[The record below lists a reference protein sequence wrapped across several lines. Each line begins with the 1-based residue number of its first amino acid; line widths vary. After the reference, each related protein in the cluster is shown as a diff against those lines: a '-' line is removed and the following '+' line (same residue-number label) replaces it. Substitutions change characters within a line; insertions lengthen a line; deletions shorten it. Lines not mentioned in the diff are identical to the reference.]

1 MGLLS
6 DVKNFFC
13 DLFGIE
19 TKEEKE
25 VRVKEEQSS
34 PDPKEKQKATSEEEK
49 EKKEREWK
57 DLTEKDKYV
66 CHGGKIQCQFCNS
79 PIADIIVTSTTI
91 MLQDKPFATIKDK
104 DGKKNFN
111 FTGLCMHP
119 SQQKPGAP
127 PPPCKSVISLGEWK
141 DFSETMI
148 GNDNALLVKSTIP
161 CMISGQDLKII
172 HSGQMAEL
180 ADVKP
185 KVKRNPQIIE
195 SYWINEDGEKV
206 EKIGPNKYGSLVIKT
221 KDYKKSDKLTITLPL
236 KNGNKTYTTTVNGKG
251 IAILKKIFYYEA
263 EHLKKEPKII
273 ETYWRDENGE
283 KLTSVSPGDK
293 ATLLIRTEGYETGSE
308 LKITFNKENN
318 KVFTSG
324 KDKIIKKVKVNSEG
338 IALLKNHDIWT

>member
-13 DLFGIE
+13 EMLGIE
-19 TKEEKE
+19 TKKEKE
-25 VRVKEEQSS
+25 ERLKKEQNS
-34 PDPKEKQKATSEEEK
+34 PDPKEEQKAATQEEK

-57 DLTEKDKYV
+57 DLNEKDKFV
-66 CHGGKIQCQFCNS
+66 CHGGKIQCTFCNP
-79 PIADIIVTSTTI
+79 PIADIIVTSNTI

-141 DFSETMI
+141 NFSDTMI

-161 CMISGQDLKII
+161 CMISGQDLEII

-180 ADVKP
+180 AEVKP

-195 SYWINEDGEKV
+195 SYWINEDGEKI
-206 EKIGPNKYGSLVIKT
+206 EKIAPNKYASLIVKT
-221 KDYKKSDKLTITLPL
+221 KDYKRTDEIRVTLPVNDQEKEFVTRVNSQGIAVFNKVFHYITEEFKEPL
-236 KNGNKTYTTTVNGKG
+236 ITKMYWIDSDTEKIVKKLNPNQKVRLCFETENFKKGEKVKACIKFKNGKKFANDSTQLIFSG
-251 IAILKKIFYYEA
+251 IV
-263 EHLKKEPKII
+263 
-273 ETYWRDENGE
+273 DENGF
-283 KLTSVSPGDK
+283 
-293 ATLLIRTEGYETGSE
+293 AISE
-308 LKITFNKENN
+308 EVCEN
-318 KVFTSG
+318 S
-324 KDKIIKKVKVNSEG
+324 
-338 IALLKNHDIWT
+338 

>member
-6 DVKNFFC
+6 AVKNFFC

-34 PDPKEKQKATSEEEK
+34 PDPKEKQKATSKEEK
-49 EKKEREWK
+49 AKKEREWK

-66 CHGGKIQCQFCNS
+66 CHGGKIQCTFCNP

-161 CMISGQDLKII
+161 CMISGQDLKIM

-180 ADVKP
+180 SEVKP
-185 KVKRNPQIIE
+185 KVKRNPQITE
-195 SYWINEDGEKV
+195 SYWINEDGERI
-206 EKIGPNKYGSLVIKT
+206 EKIPPNKYGSLVIKT

-236 KNGNKTYTTTVNGKG
+236 DNGEKTYTTSVNGKG
-251 IAILKKIFYYEA
+251 IAILKNIYRYEV
-263 EHLKKEPKII
+263 ERLKKEPKII
-273 ETYWRDENGE
+273 EAYWRDENGKKITEVFADE
-283 KLTSVSPGDK
+283 KASLFV
-293 ATLLIRTEGYETGSE
+293 RTEGYETGTKLEIE
-308 LKITFNKENN
+308 LKNENAKLFNSKKEKI
-318 KVFTSG
+318 KVSAY
-324 KDKIIKKVKVNSEG
+324 VNSTG
-338 IALLKNHDIWT
+338 IAIFKNYKEWI